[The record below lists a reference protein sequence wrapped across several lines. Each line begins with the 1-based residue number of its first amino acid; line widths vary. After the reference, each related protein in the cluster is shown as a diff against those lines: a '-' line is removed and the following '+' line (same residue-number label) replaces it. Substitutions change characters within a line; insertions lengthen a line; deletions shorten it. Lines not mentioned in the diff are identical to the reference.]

1 MLLKSKVL
9 FDYTGILFIV
19 VGMGLGLGLVLDRQ
33 QSRHDTINQEQ
44 TTDALTNLKTKAP
57 NDDSVGVKTGQSTLY
72 QYHSYG
78 QAKKNHHRHL
88 LLLLLLEIVSC
99 SRFPP

>member
-1 MLLKSKVL
+1 MLLKSKVV

-19 VGMGLGLGLVLDRQ
+19 VGMGLGLGLVLDRE

-78 QAKKNHHRHL
+78 QAKKNHHHHHL
-88 LLLLLLEIVSC
+88 LLLLLLDS
-99 SRFPP
+99 FLLKMPP